1 MKLEYLDATGNGA
14 FPDASPARLVR
25 LSQFNEEQIALL
37 ISAIQRLVS
46 TKNDIWLSEL
56 PFVDSIN
63 CKLKLKI
70 SDEDNGILSE
80 GDDGVFVCALTTH
93 AYDTMVDII
102 TFVENGHNW
111 LTPGEY
117 LDDPA
122 FLISR
127 FGSW

>member
-1 MKLEYLDATGNGA
+1 LT
-14 FPDASPARLVR
+14 
-25 LSQFNEEQIALL
+25 
-37 ISAIQRLVS
+37 SAIQRLVS

-56 PFVDSIN
+56 PFVDAIN

-70 SDEDNGILSE
+70 SDEDNGILPE
-80 GDDGVFVCALTTH
+80 GDDEVFVCALTTH

-102 TFVENGHNW
+102 TFVETGHNW